1 MSKKT
6 VYPNTYTSTK
16 GGKFQE
22 FKNLKNVHTTS
33 TKTYAETGLIT
44 GKNKSPNRPGTVKVS
59 NFKCGLPTGAVVSK
73 VTVYYTHSK
82 VAYNNKYCNIP
93 APKISLMSGDTVIK
107 FTGSGDKTTKVG
119 KAPTEKA
126 VKNKVSYTSAWK
138 YTVFNDTNF
147 SVRIDYPTNANND
160 GGYVRLY
167 NVYVEL
173 EYKSPDFAL
182 KWAAS
187 PDNTGYNGDSYT
199 VTCTLNNKNQ
209 TKYVPSVTIT
219 TPAGLTLMESSGNG
233 VLELI
238 QNRVYKWTPKSMSG
252 SIDMTMKFDVN
263 VTIPSG
269 GSYPIEFTARDSLL
283 GRNGTWNGVITPRP
297 AKVDDDTSSSSPKN
311 EVNKGLDGR
320 PASKTE
326 MVFLK
331 EKDSSEAGAINNF
344 IIQYD
349 LSEMPVYP
357 DDQEIYISG
366 ETTQAFRI
374 YWEGI
379 WKAVVELTYADLK
392 TYGGLIETVIMGW
405 TAGLHTLEIFTV
417 VDDEEITLSQQYI
430 EVIPETITTPSY
442 TILQLSNEELDRL
455 GDQTTYTVQTYMK
468 EAITTKDWVSDWG
481 HNYRIGVFNNAIN
494 ENIRTITVPTDND
507 SEEEYED
514 IVIDP
519 TDYDNLTGEEIYE
532 NAEYW
537 SESLVNPNEYENM
550 ECQFPYNKN
559 YPLYIIIT
567 GAYPEE
573 SPKAGKVYFTEPCII
588 EDDFYLGRES
598 NGVYPIPIENTRK
611 SIGDFAELNIESLSS
626 ATPIIFYDLPFDEDY
641 GTNSNTA
648 IRGIEVTGLIE
659 QNTDDLNIYAK
670 LKSSKGESRAR
681 SINLDMMDTNPNV
694 DNRFTIGG
702 MGDLWG
708 LSTLDIVNMEDWEI
722 EFMVENT
729 INNNTGTINF
739 SDVALTIYVAEIDL
753 QNIQCKVN
761 DEDLSYYGA
770 FITDVEIPEGLKTDV
785 KYLEIDGTDTNDPYR
800 QNIREKTIKVEL
812 DVGNCELEGSTY
824 SLRDIARLFVNKRDK
839 YNRPIPNKIEF
850 SHYPDIYWEYIMEK
864 PFDNPVDIT
873 NYTNVK
879 IELTVPSG
887 TAFKKQATSTNR
899 VGYVNGL
906 ANVSPVI
913 VIKPT
918 DTLMTITE
926 TLTDQNF
933 HIGYPNDLSDKVLVI
948 DCEDRIVWL
957 KDDEDDE
964 DGENITYAVDF
975 NSDWFSIIEEYEF
988 ETTGCVIKDVSYIER
1003 W

>member
-33 TKTYAETGLIT
+33 TKTFAETGLIN
-44 GKNKSPNRPGTVKVS
+44 GKNKSPNRPGTVNVS
-59 NFKCGLPTGAVVSK
+59 NFKCSLPTGSVVTK
-73 VTVYYTHSK
+73 ITVYYTHSK

-93 APKISLMSGDTVIK
+93 APRISLMSGNNVIK
-107 FTGSGDKTTKVG
+107 FKGSGDKTTKTG

-126 VKNKVSYTSAWK
+126 VKNKVSYTSAWS
-138 YTVFNDTNF
+138 YTIFNTKDF

-182 KWAAS
+182 KWAGS
-187 PDNTGYNGDSYT
+187 PDNTGYDGDPYT

-209 TKYVPSVTIT
+209 TKYIPSVTIT
-219 TPAGLTLMESSGNG
+219 TPAGLSLLESSGNG
-233 VLELI
+233 VLERI
-238 QNRVYKWTPKSMSG
+238 QNRVYKWTPKTMSG

-263 VTIPSG
+263 VIVPTG
-269 GSYPIEFTARDSLL
+269 GSYPIQFTARDSLL
-283 GRNGTWNGVITPRP
+283 SREGTFNGTIIPRPPNVDVLPDDPITDPTIEDQQAAPNNPEIITLHEWQTFDFDVTLPPGNYKLYCCTVTNGNFDEWDLTKLSKVMRIKNEQGWSWLTYSNVSFTDSITAYAITTIGPYTLVITENGSTTPL
-297 AKVDDDTSSSSPKN
+297 KV
-311 EVNKGLDGR
+311 
-320 PASKTE
+320 
-326 MVFLK
+326 
-331 EKDSSEAGAINNF
+331 
-344 IIQYD
+344 
-349 LSEMPVYP
+349 
-357 DDQEIYISG
+357 IYIDIAPYLG
-366 ETTQAFRI
+366 PLALRAI
-374 YWEGI
+374 I
-379 WKAVVELTYADLK
+379 LP
-392 TYGGLIETVIMGW
+392 
-405 TAGLHTLEIFTV
+405 
-417 VDDEEITLSQQYI
+417 LSK
-430 EVIPETITTPSY
+430 
-442 TILQLSNEELDRL
+442 EELDRL
-455 GDQTTYTVQTYMK
+455 GSGYTYTFESMMK
-468 EAITTKDWVSDWG
+468 VTTDEGYVRDWG
-481 HNYRIGVFNNAIN
+481 KNFRLGVFNNAIS
-494 ENIRTITVPTDND
+494 ENIEIITVPTEDHD
-507 SEEEYED
+507 ATDEYED
-514 IVIDP
+514 IVVDT
-519 TDYDNLTGEEIYE
+519 TDYDNLTQVEIIN

-537 SESLVNPNEYENM
+537 GSPLQKPNEFENL
-550 ECQFPYNKN
+550 ECQFAYNKD
-559 YPLYIIIT
+559 YPLYLIVT
-567 GAYPEE
+567 GDYSYSLGA
-573 SPKAGKVYFTEPCII
+573 SKAVDFVEPCVI
-588 EDDFYLGRES
+588 EEDYYLGRES
-598 NGVYPIPIENTRK
+598 NGVYPIPIETTRK
-611 SIGDFAELNIESLSS
+611 DNGDFAELNIESLSS

-681 SINLDMMDTNPNV
+681 SINLDMMDTNPNT

-722 EFMVENT
+722 EFMVE
-729 INNNTGTINF
+729 INNNVGTINF

-753 QNIQCKVN
+753 QNIQCRVN